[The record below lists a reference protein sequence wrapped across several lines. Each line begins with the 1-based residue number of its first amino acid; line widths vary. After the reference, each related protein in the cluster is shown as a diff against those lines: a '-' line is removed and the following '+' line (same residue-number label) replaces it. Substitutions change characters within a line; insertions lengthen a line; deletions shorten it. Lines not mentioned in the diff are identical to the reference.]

1 MSQTYTIKVLRENYR
16 AEREAAEQ
24 YRALAERERDEKRKA
39 VIYKLVAQEEK
50 HAARWKKRLEDLG
63 AKVEEPSRI
72 SLRYK
77 RMLVKSLDTE
87 SVLRRMEAD
96 EDAAE
101 RGYAKMMAHVTDEEL
116 IREIEEVKKEEEV
129 HGKVLRSMYGGG
141 DHDRVGQGASP
152 TMSSPALQSKLDSL
166 LRRERWHVRG
176 GSWLADAIYGVND
189 GLGAVFG
196 IVSGVAGAT
205 NVAGGASTEFVLLSG
220 FAGMIASSVSMGSSA
235 YLAAK
240 SQREV
245 YEGEMHRER
254 QEIEENPEEELEELS
269 LMYQLR
275 GFSEAEANELAHKI
289 SKQPEEFLKVMGAE
303 ELGLSEISFPTPW
316 RSLASGGLS
325 TLVGAFIPLIPFF
338 FLSGMTAVITSFAVS
353 LLAHFLVGAAK
364 SIVTVRSWWK
374 SGMEMMVV
382 GIIVAVVTYGLGLL
396 FQVKVG

>member
-1 MSQTYTIKVLRENYR
+1 MSQSYTIKVLRENYR

-24 YRALAERERDEKRKA
+24 YRALAERERDEKKKA
-39 VIYKLVAQEEK
+39 VLYKLVAQEEK
-50 HAARWKKRLEDLG
+50 HASRWKQRLEEMGSKAD
-63 AKVEEPSRI
+63 EPSRI

-101 RGYAKMMAHVTDEEL
+101 RSYSKMIAGVTDEEL
-116 IREIEEVKKEEEV
+116 IREIEEVRREEEV
-129 HGKVLRSMYGGG
+129 HGKVIRSMYGPSSGET
-141 DHDRVGQGASP
+141 HHPDRE
-152 TMSSPALQSKLDSL
+152 TRSKLEGL
-166 LRRERWHVRG
+166 FRRERWHRRS
-176 GSWLADAIYGVND
+176 GSWLADAIYGIND

-205 NVAGGASTEFVLLSG
+205 DVAGGASTQFVLLSG

-254 QEIEENPEEELEELS
+254 QEMEENPDEEREELS
-269 LMYQLR
+269 LIYQLR
-275 GFSEAEANELAHKI
+275 GFSVEEADELARKL
-289 SKQPEEFLKVMGAE
+289 SERPEEFLEVMGAE
-303 ELGLSEISFPTPW
+303 ELGLSEKSFPSPV

-338 FLSGMTAVITSFAVS
+338 FLTGITAVITSFAVS

-364 SIVTVRSWWK
+364 SIVTVRAWWR
-374 SGMEMMVV
+374 SGLEMTIV
-382 GIIVAVVTYGLGLL
+382 GIIVAIVTYGLGVL

>member
-24 YRALAERERDEKRKA
+24 YRALAERERDEKRKT

-50 HAARWKKRLEDLG
+50 HAARWKKRLEELG

-72 SLRYK
+72 ALRYK

-96 EDAAE
+96 EEAAE
-101 RGYAKMMAHVTDEEL
+101 RGYSRMIAGVTDEEL
-116 IREIEEVKKEEEV
+116 IHEIEEVKKEEEV
-129 HGKVLRSMYGGG
+129 HGKVLRSMYGPSTTMGG
-141 DHDRVGQGASP
+141 DSLHPQGE
-152 TMSSPALQSKLDSL
+152 TRSKLDTL
-166 LRRERWHVRG
+166 LRRERWHVRS

-205 NVAGGASTEFVLLSG
+205 NVAGGASTKFVLLSG

-338 FLSGMTAVITSFAVS
+338 FLGGMTAVITSFAVS

-364 SIVTVRSWWK
+364 SIVTVRSWWR

-382 GIIVAVVTYGLGLL
+382 GIIVAIVTYGLGLL
-396 FQVKVG
+396 FQVKAG

>member
-24 YRALAERERDEKRKA
+24 YRALAERERDEKRKT

-63 AKVEEPSRI
+63 AKVDEPSRI

-96 EDAAE
+96 EEAAE

-129 HGKVLRSMYGGG
+129 HGKVLRSMYGT
-141 DHDRVGQGASP
+141 SP
-152 TMSSPALQSKLDSL
+152 TMGDTHNPERDIQSKLDTL
-166 LRRERWHVRG
+166 RRRERWHVRS

-205 NVAGGASTEFVLLSG
+205 NVAGGRPTEFVLLAG

-338 FLSGMTAVITSFAVS
+338 FLTGMTAVITSFAVS

-382 GIIVAVVTYGLGLL
+382 GIIVAIVTYGLGLL
-396 FQVKVG
+396 FQVKAG

>member
-24 YRALAERERDEKRKA
+24 YRALAERERDEKRKT

-50 HAARWKKRLEDLG
+50 HAARWKKRLEGLG

-72 SLRYK
+72 ALRYK

-96 EDAAE
+96 EEAAE
-101 RGYAKMMAHVTDEEL
+101 RGYAKMIAGVTDEEL
-116 IREIEEVKKEEEV
+116 IHEIEEVKKEEEV
-129 HGKVLRSMYGGG
+129 HGKVLRSMYSE
-141 DHDRVGQGASP
+141 DSLHPQGE
-152 TMSSPALQSKLDSL
+152 TRSKLDTL
-166 LRRERWHVRG
+166 LRRERWHVRS

-205 NVAGGASTEFVLLSG
+205 NVAGGASTKFVLLSG

-338 FLSGMTAVITSFAVS
+338 FLGGMTAVITSFAVS

-364 SIVTVRSWWK
+364 SIVTVRSWWR

-382 GIIVAVVTYGLGLL
+382 GIIVAIVTYGLGLL
-396 FQVKVG
+396 FQVKAG